1 MTPFKNPH
9 RAISIATALLTFGTT
24 LLAQGLNAPQ
34 DTSNAIATYEL
45 LGVRLGMS
53 EADAIGAIKK
63 RFPAGSKD
71 ANGRPINLRMS
82 DYELSSPKT
91 GAKVRAG
98 IRFDLFPEVK
108 SNFDFIKIFTY
119 SGRVWAVW
127 RDDSSGRYDYD
138 QMLADVLAKY
148 PGASP
153 QKTSFMVVN
162 GNTISAQP
170 GPPAVE
176 GVELYQ
182 GQCLGLPFSRS
193 SSGDS
198 MKLEPACR
206 QVFNL
211 GYQPQIKANVK
222 LLASGRVQLVDLDVG
237 RTFMAWMSSGAG
249 TIHGEKPRTTD
260 AKL

>member
-1 MTPFKNPH
+1 MIPSKYQ
-9 RAISIATALLTFGTT
+9 RLAACIAAALLTCCTS

-34 DTSNAIATYEL
+34 DTANAIPTYEL
-45 LGVRLGMS
+45 LGIRLGMS
-53 EADAIGAIKK
+53 EAEAISAIEK
-63 RFPAGSKD
+63 RFPAGTQD
-71 ANGRPINLRMS
+71 ANGRPITLRKS
-82 DYELSSPKT
+82 DYELTSPKS

-98 IRFDLFPEVK
+98 IRFDLHPEVK
-108 SNFDFIKIFTY
+108 NNFDFIKVFTHA
-119 SGRVWAVW
+119 GRVWAVW

-138 QMLADVLAKY
+138 KMLADVLAKY

-162 GNTISAQP
+162 GNTISGQP

-222 LLASGRVQLVDLDVG
+222 LLASGKVQLVDLDVG

>member
-1 MTPFKNPH
+1 MIPFKNPH
-9 RAISIATALLTFGTT
+9 RAISIAAALLTFGTT

-34 DTSNAIATYEL
+34 DTSNAIASYEL
-45 LGVRLGMS
+45 LGVRLGMT

-63 RFPAGSKD
+63 RFPAGSQD

-82 DYELSSPKT
+82 DYELTSPKT

-98 IRFDLFPEVK
+98 IRFDLFPQTTN
-108 SNFDFIKIFTY
+108 NFDFVKVLTY

-138 QMLADVLAKY
+138 KMLADVLAKF

-162 GNTISAQP
+162 NNTISGQP

-176 GVELYQ
+176 GVELYK
-182 GQCLGLPFSRS
+182 GRCLGLPFSRS

-198 MKLEPACR
+198 MKLEPDCR

-211 GYQPQIKANVK
+211 GYQPQIKNNVK
-222 LLASGRVQLVDLDVG
+222 LLASGRVQLVDLDAG
-237 RTFMAWMSSGAG
+237 RNFMTWMSTGAG

>member
-1 MTPFKNPH
+1 MIPPKHQRLPATIAA
-9 RAISIATALLTFGTT
+9 AILACSTS

-34 DTSNAIATYEL
+34 DTGNAIPTYEL

-53 EADAIGAIKK
+53 EAEASAAIEK
-63 RFPAGSKD
+63 RFPAGTQD
-71 ANGRPINLRMS
+71 ANGRPITLRKS
-82 DYELSSPKT
+82 DYELTSPKS

-98 IRFDLFPEVK
+98 IRFDLHPEVK
-108 SNFDFIKIFTY
+108 NNFDFIKVFTHA
-119 SGRVWAVW
+119 GRVWAIW

-138 QMLADVLAKY
+138 KMLADVLAKY

-153 QKTSFMVVN
+153 QKTSFMVVHN
-162 GNTISAQP
+162 NTISGQP

-176 GVELYQ
+176 GVELYK
-182 GQCLGLPFSRS
+182 GRCLGLPFSRS

-198 MKLEPACR
+198 MKLEPDCR

-211 GYQPQIKANVK
+211 GYQPQIKNNVR

-237 RTFMAWMSSGAG
+237 RDFMAWMATGAG
-249 TIHGEKPRTTD
+249 TIHGEKPRTAD